1 MRDFLYL
8 LFIALYL
15 LVAFIWKVIKF
26 AFVVFM
32 CGIAVMCVV
41 MLYKNVMGVY
51 K

>member
-1 MRDFLYL
+1 MKDFLYF

-26 AFVVFM
+26 ASVVFM

-41 MLYKNVMGVY
+41 MLWKSVMGVC